1 MNDFLE
7 NIRMIQHE
15 KNISEELVLK
25 NIESA
30 LKAAYK
36 KRFGTDENAVVQFHE
51 GYSGISLYA
60 QKRIVADEELEDEVL
75 EVALSEAQG
84 HNREAEIGDEL
95 LFELDLK
102 NDFGR
107 GAVDN
112 AKQRSRQGLRE
123 IQKDTLYSE
132 FHEKLGGLIIGYNQ
146 RERNGNVYINLGK
159 TEGILPKRFQSPRE
173 IYRPGDRIKVLIED
187 VRRHSQGLQ
196 IVLSRS
202 SPELVRKLFEIEV
215 SEIYDG
221 TVEIYKVVREA
232 GWRTKMAVYSYRDD
246 IDPVGACVGLK
257 GSRIQNVIRELEGE
271 KIDVLH
277 YASNPADF
285 IKSALAPA
293 QVEQVQII
301 SNRRKAALAVVP
313 GEQLSLAIG
322 KQGVNIR
329 LACRLVGWSIDVKT
343 PEQFLEMKLQPEQ
356 DEQAADLFAELQGEE
371 GAAEF
376 GSPENAENFA
386 NIVSL
391 SDLEGMNEELLA
403 LLASKNISE
412 IEQLQ
417 ELSLHDVE
425 VLLKGEEIRLIEAV
439 QGVIDINADAIDSY
453 VSPGSEEMVIYQC
466 PECSHE
472 IDISMTECPSCHV
485 GLSFEEEE

>member
-15 KNISEELVLK
+15 ENISEELVLK
-25 NIESA
+25 NLENA

-51 GYSGISLYA
+51 NYSGISLYA
-60 QKRIVADEELEDEVL
+60 QKRIVADKELEDEVL
-75 EVALSEAQG
+75 EVTLSEAQG
-84 HNREAEIGDEL
+84 HNCEAEIGDEL

-107 GAVDN
+107 NDVDN
-112 AKQRSRQGLRE
+112 AKQRSHQGLRE

-159 TEGILPKRFQSPRE
+159 AEGILPKRFQSPRE

-232 GWRTKMAVYSYRDD
+232 GSRTKMAVYSYRDD
-246 IDPVGACVGLK
+246 IDAVGACVGLK

-301 SNRRKAALAVVP
+301 SNRRKAALVVVP

-329 LACRLVGWSIDVKT
+329 LASRLVGWSIDVKT
-343 PEQFLEMKLQPEQ
+343 PEQFLEMKFQPEQ
-356 DEQAADLFAELQGEE
+356 DEQAAELFAELEKAVPE
-371 GAAEF
+371 SFEDF
-376 GSPENAENFA
+376 GTPENSKNLASF
-386 NIVSL
+386 
-391 SDLEGMNEELLA
+391 SDLEGMNDELIA
-403 LLASKNISE
+403 LLESKDIHT

-417 ELSLHDVE
+417 GLSLHDVE
-425 VLLKGEEIRLIEAV
+425 VLLKGEELRLIEAV
-439 QGVIDINADAIDSY
+439 QSVIDINADAIDSY
-453 VSPGSEEMVIYQC
+453 IAPEEVVIYQC

-472 IDISMTECPSCHV
+472 IDISMTECPSCHI
-485 GLSFEEEE
+485 GLSFEE